1 MAFRIGFLE
10 RYWASHEWETIQKSR
25 SVKYIRRYPKKNGKG
40 WNYVYADS
48 WKHPLKAL
56 LECFGIKKK
65 KIDDDYANA
74 NIKEDYG
81 ADRQTF
87 AAHVLEYF
95 TNKVKWDSIFSKKE
109 TRDKY
114 KKPVTQRA
122 VEAKAAA
129 VAGEKKAPKAESGD
143 KMTVNRSLMRKVW
156 GIYSV
161 EGQRVEAAESDNA
174 LQAASKNGVFTDKT
188 ERTNTQKKIDPTI
201 STTIMQ
207 QLGGKKFIAMTG
219 VKNFVYGDNWVSMS
233 LGKSKSKANRLR
245 IEYDEGLDLY
255 NMIFLRHT
263 NGGINLKTGEFKHA
277 TDKTVREF
285 KEVYADQLQELF
297 TEETGM
303 YTSLFGESPDTKIVV
318 SQGSNGNMTIRP
330 ETEQEKHD
338 NRSRAMMGNQN
349 ARKDGISADDINGGN
364 ENGKDNTG
372 IEQGRIPDGTE
383 NLRTGRSEGSGGE
396 NVPGTESGG
405 NGNEPLQ
412 LPDESGRGLAEPN
425 GDVNAGRGRITKGQ
439 ARKIREQ
446 CREILKKPDSKITE
460 ADKQILSQY
469 VGAGGTDEEGSSNSG
484 VLYEFYTPRNVISK
498 VWEIVDKYNPRQDK
512 TVIEPSS
519 GIGRFA
525 EGRSE
530 KFTMFELEEDS
541 ARIAHILHPDA
552 EIVQGAFQENFMKN
566 KKGRFTKDFEKFDVA
581 VGNPPYGTYTGKYK
595 GMGEGKDFKRY
606 ETYFMSRTL
615 DTVKDGGIMAMV
627 VPSGFMDGK
636 STYGKD
642 LEKIA
647 GKAEILE
654 AWRLPNGTFESTDVG
669 TDIVVFRKGK
679 GTSVDAIKNYFS
691 NNPDHI
697 AGEISTRIGRFG
709 EETYIKPKDGET
721 FESAVANINV
731 GKTDIDRAIVKAV
744 ENIDVKAEKTEPKKI
759 TSKTV
764 FGDVVKLAD
773 GRTGI
778 VSGYVK
784 KNRKTAGFVV
794 NVDGKSEEVL
804 LTDEQTEKRNRSEA
818 MKGNKNAEG
827 AHNYPA
833 NPESHLLDAAE
844 FNKKYGK
851 DIDPKD
857 LPVWKVTDKYGNIDM
872 TKLSD
877 EQKEYIKN
885 SDHYVK
891 DGDVYVNAVNY
902 ASGNIRKKLR
912 ELDTEDPQYELKKA
926 LLEDVC
932 PKEKGL
938 LRTWKETDE
947 NGNEVEKSDGF
958 TLSPITEWTRDYKTK
973 DGMSLIAGFFEW
985 AGYVGSG
992 DSPIAREE
1000 IPPDL
1005 SWSDIKAFFNK
1016 EALKLDRG
1024 EAGTDDKKGKSRY
1037 REQKKQHRRDTSI
1050 KLFNRYLRE
1059 GLSLE
1064 DQKDLVEAWNDKANT
1079 FVNPDYTKIPIFVDG
1094 MSSHKGK
1101 KKFDLLP
1108 QQLKGISM
1116 LTNKGTGLLA
1126 YDVGVG
1132 KTACGI
1138 VSTVNQ
1144 IQTGRAK
1151 KPLICVPKAVYTNW
1165 IKSIHQL
1172 FPEMKVN
1179 ELGNLS
1185 KNYWKEGMKI
1195 EDGTISVCTYEGLEN
1210 IGFNEQEEAE
1220 IQEDVEFGAM
1230 ESGGEGKSKRQTAS
1244 DSEKA
1249 GFLVGQMLST
1259 RNEGVQFSE
1268 LGFDHITVDEVH
1280 NFRNLFKMPR
1290 HMNKKGESEKGESNE
1305 FDGLGSGGEPSAR
1318 AKKLFAITQL
1328 IQRHNDGRNTFLL
1341 SATPFQNSPTEVY
1354 SILSYMARDKLK
1366 EMGFYSLEQFV
1377 SNFCK
1382 VQREYVV
1389 KANRVTEAPVV
1400 KGFENLSELQ
1410 GLLTNYMDKVDGEE
1424 AGVIRPYKRMHAPEL
1439 ELTDLQK
1446 AIMNECSAY
1455 IEEQEQKPK
1464 EKRDDGYMFRAMN
1477 AMKNCALSPALVDTS
1492 FIPSD
1497 FDVPKMSEFVESS
1510 PKLKFTC
1517 DSIIAQ
1523 YKKNSSNGQIM
1534 YMPSGVEQF
1543 PQVKNYLIRHGIPKE
1558 AIATIAGGATT
1569 DKALD
1574 DRAKIFD
1581 EFNDVN
1587 GKCKVIIGSSTIKEG
1602 CNLQGNTTT
1611 IYCTQLDWN
1620 PTDVQQLWGRGWRQG
1635 NKQGIVHCV
1644 TPLMH
1649 DSLDPMIYQKHD
1661 EKSSRTDDLYSY
1673 KGDTMNSNDVNPEEL
1688 KFSLIKDPNKRADL
1702 QVMEYT
1708 EKNRSDQKMYAQLI
1722 DVLHKQ
1728 IDIAFKSDD
1737 VLAEE
1742 AKSGISWQFESVEK
1756 EQAKIDSLAEQK
1768 KALKEI
1774 AAKIKKDY
1782 KGKEIDFFGADK
1794 ALYDELDNKGV
1805 YINRYF
1811 HNPGEIIG
1819 KIDYRVSSV
1828 DDDVAASKFRIK
1840 QYNKNLKKAT
1850 ETRTA
1855 CRAYLDSKGMRTQ
1868 KDCENKIQDYV
1879 RLMDE
1884 ARENVGKAKDMREQ
1898 FLQEA
1903 IAYNEANK
1911 KNLLS
1916 VDELVRQN
1924 VDGIMNDLHLMDDEF
1939 KAKIKAENDKRFG
1952 RDSISKAW
1960 CLFDRN
1966 GNLYFRKS
1974 AFAKKA

>member
-10 RYWASHEWETIQKSR
+10 RYRANHEWETIQKSR
-25 SVKYIRRYPKKNGKG
+25 PVKYIRRYPKKTGKG
-40 WNYVYADS
+40 WNYVYEDS
-48 WKHPLKAL
+48 WKHPLTAL
-56 LECFGIKKK
+56 LECFGIGKK
-65 KIDDDYANA
+65 KIDETYTSD
-74 NIKEDYG
+74 IKEEYG
-81 ADRQTF
+81 VSKTTW

-95 TNKVKWDSIFSKKE
+95 TNKVKWDNLFSKKE
-109 TRDKY
+109 KRDKY
-114 KKPVTQRA
+114 KKPVTQKA

-129 VAGEKKAPKAESGD
+129 IVAEKKEPKAKNAD
-143 KMTVNRSLMRKVW
+143 KMIINRSLMRKVW
-156 GIYSV
+156 ATFSV
-161 EGQRVEAAESDNA
+161 EGQRIDEAES
-174 LQAASKNGVFTDKT
+174 
-188 ERTNTQKKIDPTI
+188 
-201 STTIMQ
+201 
-207 QLGGKKFIAMTG
+207 
-219 VKNFVYGDNWVSMS
+219 
-233 LGKSKSKANRLR
+233 
-245 IEYDEGLDLY
+245 
-255 NMIFLRHT
+255 
-263 NGGINLKTGEFKHA
+263 
-277 TDKTVREF
+277 
-285 KEVYADQLQELF
+285 
-297 TEETGM
+297 
-303 YTSLFGESPDTKIVV
+303 
-318 SQGSNGNMTIRP
+318 
-330 ETEQEKHD
+330 EQEKHD
-338 NRSRAMMGNQN
+338 NRSNAMKGNKN
-349 ARKDGISADDINGGN
+349 AEKNGVYTDDLQGVNNG
-364 ENGKDNTG
+364 NTG
-372 IEQGRIPDGTE
+372 IEPGRISDGAE
-383 NLRTGRSEGSGGE
+383 NIRTGRGEETSRE
-396 NVPGTESGG
+396 NVG
-405 NGNEPLQ
+405 NTGREDNT
-412 LPDESGRGLAEPN
+412 DESLLVSSELGRGLAEPN

-446 CREILKKPDSKITE
+446 CREILKKPDSEITD
-460 ADKQILSQY
+460 ADKQILAQY

-512 TVIEPSS
+512 SVIEPSS

-530 KFTMFELEEDS
+530 KFTMFELEQDS

-581 VGNPPYGTYTGKYK
+581 VGNPPYGAYTGKYK
-595 GMGEGKDFKRY
+595 GMGEGKDYKRY

-627 VPSGFMDGK
+627 VPSGFLNGG
-636 STYGKD
+636 SSYGKD

-647 GKAEILE
+647 GKAELLE
-654 AWRLPNGTFESTDVG
+654 AWRLPNGTFDSTDVG

-679 GTSVDAIKNYFS
+679 GTTVDALKNYFT

-697 AGEISTRIGRFG
+697 AGEVSTRIGRFG

-731 GKTDIDRAIVKAV
+731 GQAEIDKIIEQEAAKVEVK
-744 ENIDVKAEKTEPKKI
+744 EVKNEPKKI
-759 TSKTV
+759 TSKTI
-764 FGDVVKLAD
+764 FGDVVKLDD

-778 VSGYVK
+778 VQGYVK
-784 KNRKTAGFVV
+784 RNRKTAGVVV

-804 LTDEQTEKRNRSEA
+804 FTDEQAEKRNRSEA

-827 AHNYPA
+827 AHDYPISPDA
-833 NPESHLLDAAE
+833 HLLDAAE
-844 FNKKYGK
+844 FNKMYGK

-877 EQKEYIKN
+877 EQKEYIKS

-891 DGDVYVNAVNY
+891 EGDTYVNAVNY

-912 ELDTEDPQYELKKA
+912 ELDPEDPQYETKKA
-926 LLEDVC
+926 LLEAVC

-938 LRTWKETDE
+938 LRTWKEVDE
-947 NGNEVEKSDGF
+947 NGVEVEKSDGF
-958 TLSPITEWTRDYKTK
+958 TLSPVMDWTRDYKTK
-973 DGMSLIAGFFEW
+973 DGMSLITGFFEW
-985 AGYVGSG
+985 AYAGHGYYSES

-1000 IPPDL
+1000 IPAILDFR
-1005 SWSDIKAFFNK
+1005 DIKAFFDK
-1016 EALKLDRG
+1016 EALVLDRG
-1024 EAGTDDKKGKSRY
+1024 EAGTDDKKGKARY
-1037 REQKKQHRRDTSI
+1037 REQKKQLRRDTAI

-1059 GLSLE
+1059 GLSIE
-1064 DQKDLVEAWNDKANT
+1064 DQKDLVQAWNDKANT

-1101 KKFDLLP
+1101 KPFKLLE

-1116 LTNKGTGLLA
+1116 LTNKETGLLA

-1138 VSTVNQ
+1138 VATVNQ

-1172 FPEMKVN
+1172 FPEIKIN

-1195 EDGTISVCTYEGLEN
+1195 EEGTISVCTYEGLEN

-1230 ESGGEGKSKRQTAS
+1230 ESTGGSEGKSKRKAAS
-1244 DSEKA
+1244 DSEKIA
-1249 GFLVGQMLST
+1249 ETVGEMSRT
-1259 RNEGVQFSE
+1259 RDEGVQFSE

-1280 NFRNLFKMPR
+1280 NFRNLFKMPK
-1290 HMNKKGESEKGESNE
+1290 HMNKQGESEQGESNE
-1305 FDGLGSGGEPSAR
+1305 FDGLGSGGQPSNR

-1377 SNFCK
+1377 HNFCK

-1424 AGVIRPYKRMHAPEL
+1424 AGVVRPYKRMHAPEL

-1446 AIMNECSAY
+1446 AIMDKCSEY
-1455 IEEQEQKPK
+1455 IEEQEGLPK
-1464 EKRDDGYMFRAMN
+1464 DDRDDGYMFRAMN
-1477 AMKNCALSPALVDTS
+1477 AMKNCALSPALVDPS
-1492 FIPSD
+1492 FIPD
-1497 FDVPKMSEFVESS
+1497 GYEAPKMSEFVDSS

-1523 YKKNSSNGQIM
+1523 YKKSPTNGQIM

-1543 PQVKNYLIRHGIPKE
+1543 PQVKNYLIKHGIPKE
-1558 AIATIAGGATT
+1558 AIATVAGAATT

-1574 DRAKIFD
+1574 ARQEVFN

-1708 EKNRSDQKMYAQLI
+1708 EKNKSDQRMYGQLI

-1728 IDIAFKSDD
+1728 IDIAFESD
-1737 VLAEE
+1737 E
-1742 AKSGISWQFESVEK
+1742 AIKENAKNGVNWRFEGVE
-1756 EQAKIDSLAEQK
+1756 AEQK
-1768 KALKEI
+1768 KVDELTAQKKELKEL
-1774 AAKIKKDY
+1774 AAKIKKDF
-1782 KGKEIDFFGADK
+1782 KGKEFDFLGKDK
-1794 ALYDELDNKGV
+1794 ELFDKLESLGT
-1805 YINRYF
+1805 YFNRYAKTYDQIE
-1811 HNPGEIIG
+1811 HNIEYAESNLDD
-1819 KIDYRVSSV
+1819 KI
-1828 DDDVAASKFRIK
+1828 ATSKGYIK
-1840 QYNKNLKKAT
+1840 TYNKNLKKAMDT
-1850 ETRTA
+1850 KAA
-1855 CRAYLDSKGMRTQ
+1855 CKAYLDSKGLKTQ
-1868 KDCENKIQDYV
+1868 EDCEAKIQDYV
-1879 RLMDE
+1879 KLMDE
-1884 ARENVGKAKDMREQ
+1884 ARENVDKAKDMREQ

-1916 VDELVRQN
+1916 VNELVKQN
-1924 VDGIMNDLHLMDDEF
+1924 VDGIMNDLHAMDDEF

-1952 RDSISKAW
+1952 RDNVQKSW
-1960 CLFDRN
+1960 CYFDKN

-1974 AFAKKA
+1974 AFSK